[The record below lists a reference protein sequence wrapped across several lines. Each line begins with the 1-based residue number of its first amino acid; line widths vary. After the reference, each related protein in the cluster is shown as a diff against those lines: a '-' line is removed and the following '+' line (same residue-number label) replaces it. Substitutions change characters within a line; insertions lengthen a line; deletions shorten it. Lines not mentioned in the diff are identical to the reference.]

1 MTRKFRNYIARNLCS
16 GLFGRGLGIINN
28 LVLESALI
36 SASALSLL
44 EGKAHIAGGSS
55 FVLSASTHS
64 LIAGSLLLL
73 ATFLAA
79 SGLVLKSLLSIELL
93 LASTEHPVSTAILK
107 QKLSNTIFL
116 KWIPSKHK
124 QAHLA
129 VQSSVSEITGG
140 DCSFNFIFL
149 GHFDCVSI
157 STYIVND

>member
-1 MTRKFRNYIARNLCS
+1 
-16 GLFGRGLGIINN
+16 
-28 LVLESALI
+28 VLESALI

-79 SGLVLKSLLSIELL
+79 SGLVLKSLLGIELL

-116 KWIPSKHK
+116 KWIPRNPSKLTLQFRVLSVK
-124 QAHLA
+124 SLEVTVASTL
-129 VQSSVSEITGG
+129 SSSDI
-140 DCSFNFIFL
+140 L
-149 GHFDCVSI
+149 
-157 STYIVND
+157 IVYLYQRI